1 MKKIFKEVEQH
12 VVAILKRDL
21 PNNLFYHGIHH
32 TFDVLQSAEEIGRH
46 EGITE
51 DEMLLLKVAVLY
63 HDAGFTKV
71 YRNHEVVGCDM
82 ARADLPGFGFT
93 TAEIEIVCGMIMATK
108 IPQSPQN
115 KLEYIIADADLEYLG
130 TEDFWRIGNTL
141 FEEIKIYLG
150 VESERQWNI
159 IQLNFLKT
167 HRYHT
172 NFCRQHRDPMK
183 LVHLHEVEKIVA
195 GYD

>member
-1 MKKIFKEVEQH
+1 MRNFKEVERH
-12 VVAILKRDL
+12 IVRILTRDL
-21 PNNLFYHGIHH
+21 PNNLYYHGLHH
-32 TFDVLQSAEEIGRH
+32 TMDVLRAAELIGRQ
-46 EGITE
+46 EKLTE

-71 YRNHEVVGCDM
+71 YRNHEEIGCQM
-82 ARADLPGFGFT
+82 AQTDLPGFGFSPE
-93 TAEIEIVCGMIMATK
+93 EIEKICGMIQATK
-108 IPQSPQN
+108 IPQNPQN

-130 TEDFWRIGNTL
+130 TDDFERIGRTL

-159 IQLNFLKT
+159 IQMNFLRG

-172 NFCRQHRDPMK
+172 NFCKKHREAEK
-183 LVHLHEVEKIVA
+183 QKNLKAIEKIV
-195 GYD
+195 GTYE